1 MVRGLDTPYPLSAL
15 LPSVLQEDPVAVL
28 LTEGLDEVLAPVIAT
43 LDCVHAYLD
52 PMLAPPDFLEWVAGW
67 VGADLDE
74 NWPLARQRDFVRRA
88 VELYRTRGT
97 VAGLR
102 QHVELVTGGSVD
114 VVDTGGVVWSTTPD
128 AAFPDNEPP
137 SVTVV
142 LDGGGPEGVAAVAA
156 LVVAAKPAH
165 VSHSVRLA

>member
-1 MVRGLDTPYPLSAL
+1 MVRGLATPYPLHAL
-15 LPSVLQEDPVAVL
+15 LPSVLQEDPMAVL

-67 VGADLDE
+67 VGAELDE
-74 NWPLARQRDFVRRA
+74 NWPLARQRDFVRTA

-97 VAGLR
+97 VDGLR
-102 QHVELVTGGSVD
+102 QHVALVTGGPVD
-114 VVDTGGVVWSTTPD
+114 VVDAGGVVWSTTPD

-137 SVTVV
+137 SVTVL
-142 LDGGGPEGVAAVAA
+142 LDGAGADGVAAVAA
-156 LVVAAKPAH
+156 LVTAAKPAH
-165 VSHSVRLA
+165 VSHSVRST